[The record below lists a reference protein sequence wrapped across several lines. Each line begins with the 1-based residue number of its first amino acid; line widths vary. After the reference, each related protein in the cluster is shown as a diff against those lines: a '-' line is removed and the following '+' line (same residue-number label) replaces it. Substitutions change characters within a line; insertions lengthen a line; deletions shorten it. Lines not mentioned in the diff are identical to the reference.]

1 MKNQNEHKYD
11 DIIHLAHHVSKR
23 HPQMPLLNRAAQ
35 FSAFAALTG
44 YDDTI
49 KETARLTEPF
59 IELDEYQK
67 EQLDKKLQLIQ
78 ENLKQQPELEVTY
91 FQPDAKKN
99 GGVYRTFCGNAEK
112 IDKYSRRII
121 FTDKTALFI
130 EHIYSINGELFW
142 HMD

>member
-59 IELDEYQK
+59 IELDECQK
-67 EQLDKKLQLIQ
+67 EQLDKKLQWIQ
-78 ENLKQQPELEVTY
+78 ENLKQQPKLEVTY

-112 IDKYSRRII
+112 IDKNSRRII

-130 EHIYSINGELFW
+130 EHIYSINGELFC

>member
-78 ENLKQQPELEVTY
+78 ENLKQQPKIEVTY

-99 GGVYRTFCGNAEK
+99 GGVYRTFWGNAEK

-130 EHIYSINGELFW
+130 EHIYSINGELFC